1 MDEIIANQDFDQTCE
16 GMAET
21 RCRRPR
27 DKKTNITAT
36 EATRR
41 DTGKVGT
48 EKTLDGWR
56 LG

>member
-21 RCRRPR
+21 RCRRLR

-48 EKTLDGWR
+48 EKTLEG
-56 LG
+56 

>member
-16 GMAET
+16 GMAKT